1 LTQGGGKLA
10 WATADALCA
19 SCDTVLTS
27 LPSIAIIDAVV
38 RKHIFPHM
46 RRGSTWIDLSTTDE
60 DEVKRLGP
68 LAKERGID
76 LLECPLTGGV
86 HLVRSGDMT
95 VLVGGDAAVLARHDA
110 LLNTLGGKVIH
121 CGGWGAASVVK
132 VISNM
137 LAALHLVGVG
147 EAFMLGK
154 KSGLALPA
162 LWDAL
167 KASAGNSYVLET
179 EGPFI
184 LNGTFDTDFALKLHC
199 KDLDI
204 GYKMARNLKTPLVLH
219 GVAQQIYERA
229 RARYGDDA
237 PSSMPAKLM
246 QEDCGV
252 QLQAPGFD
260 GFTYQ
265 DRTSNWDRPL
275 KGGRWKPRAKL

>member
-1 LTQGGGKLA
+1 VPII
-10 WATADALCA
+10 A
-19 SCDTVLTS
+19 SVAEKS
-27 LPSIAIIDAVV
+27 ILP
-38 RKHIFPHM
+38 HF
-46 RRGSTWIDLSTTDE
+46 RGTWIDFSTTDE
-60 DEVKRLGP
+60 AESRRLGP
-68 LAKERGID
+68 LAKARGID
-76 LLECPLTGGV
+76 FLEAPLTGGV

-95 VLVGGDAAVLARHDA
+95 VLVGGEAAVLRRYER
-110 LLNTLGGKVIH
+110 LLNVVGGKVIH
-121 CGGWGAASVVK
+121 CGAWGSASVVK

-154 KSGLALPA
+154 KAGVEVAA

-167 KASAGNSYVLET
+167 KASAGSSYVLET

-184 LNGTFDTDFALKLHC
+184 MNGSFDTDFALKLHC

-204 GYKMARNLKTPLVLH
+204 GYKMARALKVPLLAH
-219 GVAQQIYERA
+219 AVAQQQYERA

-237 PSSMPAKLM
+237 PSSLPAKLM
-246 QEDCGV
+246 EEDCGTT
-252 QLQAPGFD
+252 LRAPGFD

-275 KGGRWKPRAKL
+275 KGGKWKPRAKL